1 METLQDMDFLVLAPM
16 AGFTHSP
23 FRRLCRKCGVD
34 WTWSELISA
43 RMILK
48 QGLGHNLLYF
58 TPEERPLRIQLH
70 GADPE
75 DIYRAA
81 DMVLKDLRP
90 DGIDLNAGC
99 PAPKIVR
106 TGAGAALLKDLDR
119 LYHVARALVEA
130 AKPYGVEVSVK
141 FRLGFYE
148 DQLEKITEVL
158 LRAGVKVLA
167 LHARL
172 AREGFSAPARWHRI
186 RDLVQLVG
194 PQARVIGNGDVK
206 SYTDIAKMF
215 METGCHGVMVGRA
228 ALFRP
233 WIFLEYR
240 RKSPL
245 DLSLADRISLLDT
258 LWQDLKAQRGL
269 EGAFKAL
276 KILVPKILKGVPG
289 KRALLTHLLEVKDP
303 DLFWRRLKGFQDAGR
318 DSQTSRSIKTQTSPL
333 CLSAKP
339 RLVS

>member
-1 METLQDMDFLVLAPM
+1 MNILVLAPM

-23 FRRLCRKCGVD
+23 FRRLVRRCGAD

-48 QGLGHNLLYF
+48 QGLGHNFLCF

-75 DIYRAA
+75 DIYQAA
-81 DMVLKDLRP
+81 EMVLKGLRP

-99 PAPKIVR
+99 PAPKVVR

-119 LYHVARALVEA
+119 LYHVACALEEA
-130 AKPYGVEVSVK
+130 AKAYGVEASVK
-141 FRLGFYE
+141 FRLGFSE
-148 DQLEKITEVL
+148 DQLEKIAEVL
-158 LRAGVKVLA
+158 LRAGIKVLV

-172 AREGFSAPARWHRI
+172 AREGFSGQARWNRI

-194 PQARVIGNGDVK
+194 QQAKVIGNGDVK
-206 SYTDIAKMF
+206 SYIDIEKMF
-215 METGCHGVMVGRA
+215 VQTRCHGVMVGRA
-228 ALFRP
+228 ALVRP
-233 WIFLEYR
+233 WIFREYR
-240 RKSPL
+240 QGRSL
-245 DLSLADRISLLDT
+245 DLSLADRISLLDA
-258 LWQDLKAQRGL
+258 LWQDLEAQRGP

-276 KILVPKILKGVPG
+276 KVLVPKILKGVPG
-289 KRALLTHLLEVKDP
+289 KRALLTRLLEVKDP
-303 DLFWRRLKGFQDAGR
+303 DLFWRFLKGFQDAGG
-318 DSQTSRSIKTQTSPL
+318 DTQTSRSIKTQTSPL
-333 CLSAKP
+333 CLSAEP